1 MSENSTNKTKS
12 KKLIIDIVKIIA
24 SLLVGIFGGSLI
36 QNAYVQSQVAN
47 VNGDG
52 NTININSVDDLVK
65 NYNKISEE
73 NETLKDQNK
82 EYFEN
87 NKESKE
93 TIENLQKQLGDTPS
107 IELND
112 LGLCI
117 EGEDKNINKSNSYA
131 IINGADYY
139 SEEFLNS
146 LVPDSTSITI
156 KDDTMFL
163 GKVVADKSSLFSQ
176 RIVDEG
182 GASVS
187 ENTTDA
193 YGNTHVNA
201 IKIGCNNNIVFSLDE
216 KYSLLKLKIAID
228 ESSSNDKQCTITI
241 FADGKE
247 VKTTPQLNK
256 ISTKEIEYKDLQINN
271 CTRLEI
277 KCNGDWSINPLIYD
291 AEVYN

>member
-163 GKVVADKSSLFSQ
+163 GKVVADKSSLLD
-176 RIVDEG
+176 RK
-182 GASVS
+182 SV
-187 ENTTDA
+187 
-193 YGNTHVNA
+193 V
-201 IKIGCNNNIVFSLDE
+201 
-216 KYSLLKLKIAID
+216 
-228 ESSSNDKQCTITI
+228 
-241 FADGKE
+241 
-247 VKTTPQLNK
+247 
-256 ISTKEIEYKDLQINN
+256 
-271 CTRLEI
+271 
-277 KCNGDWSINPLIYD
+277 
-291 AEVYN
+291 